1 MARKITLTVPDAL
14 YHKID
19 RWRSGFNLSRIFQD
33 AVSDAIRKKEEFQK
47 RMGEETPLNDVIA
60 RLKKEKESWEDRLS
74 TQAEKAGTF
83 WASKAHYEELIM
95 AVNTSL
101 DQVPEIPHVQK
112 QISETLHQ
120 LSQFPEALNDCLE
133 SMKSTVQEGWLK
145 GVQNFWET
153 VRDKI

>member
-19 RWRSGFNLSRIFQD
+19 HWRSGFNLSRIFQD
-33 AVSDAIRKKEEFQK
+33 AVSDAIHKKEEFQK
-47 RMGEETPLNDVIA
+47 RVGEETPLNDIIA
-60 RLKKEKESWEDRLS
+60 RLKMEKESWEDRLAA
-74 TQAEKAGTF
+74 QAEKAGTF

-95 AVNTSL
+95 AVNASL

-112 QISETLHQ
+112 QISETLQQ

-133 SMKSTVQEGWLK
+133 NMKLTVQEGWLN